1 MKIFFQKMI
10 DKKGSLLEKIDSP
23 DDLKK
28 FQLNELPQVCN
39 DLRNFI
45 IDELSVNPGHFGAS
59 LGVVELTVALH
70 YVYNTPYDQLIWDV
84 GHQAYGHKI
93 LTGRK
98 KVFNT
103 NRKFKGI
110 SGFPKREES
119 IYDSFG
125 VGHASTSIS
134 AALGMSVAAQLKNE
148 TDRKVIAVIGDGAM
162 TGGMAF
168 EALNNAGGN
177 KSDLLVI
184 LNDNNMAI
192 DPNVGGMNRYLLNI
206 SKSETYNRFKKDV
219 WDGLGKLDGFGKK
232 ARRILQ
238 RNQHALK
245 NMILKENNIFEA
257 FDFRYFGPID
267 GHDVVYL
274 TEVLT
279 DLKNIPGPKLLHVI
293 TQKGKGFKL
302 AEINQTKYH
311 APGVFDKDTGEIYSC
326 NCPIDKAPKFQNV
339 FGETLVELAELNE
352 KIVGITPAMPTGC
365 SMNLMFE
372 KMPDRAFD
380 VGIAEQH
387 AVTFSAGLA
396 TQGMIPFCNIY
407 STFMQRAY
415 DQIVHDVA
423 IQKLPVIFC
432 LDRGGLV
439 GEDGPTHHGVFD
451 IAYMRSIPN
460 MIVSAPMDEIEL
472 RNLMYT
478 AQLPENKL
486 PFSIRYPRGCGIKPN
501 WRKPF
506 EKIEIGTGRKLTDG
520 KDVALLSIGKAG
532 IFAKRAVKS
541 LENKDISAA
550 HFDMRFVKPIDKKLL
565 TEVFKNFK
573 IIVTIEDGV
582 IQGGFGSAVLEFMAE
597 NNFSATVK
605 LLGIPDKFIEHGSPE
620 DLYSEC
626 GIDVKGITN
635 SVIELIEKTESL
647 KLLNKVTSEL

>member
-1 MKIFFQKMI
+1 MNFI
-10 DKKGSLLEKIDSP
+10 KGSLLEKIDSP
-23 DDLKK
+23 ADLKK
-28 FQLNELPQVCN
+28 LQLNELPAVCD

-45 IDELSVNPGHFGAS
+45 IEELSINPGHFGAS

-93 LTGRK
+93 LTGRRT
-98 KVFNT
+98 VFNT
-103 NRKFKGI
+103 NRKYKGI
-110 SGFPKREES
+110 SGFPKKEES
-119 IYDSFG
+119 EYDAFG

-134 AALGMSVAAQLKNE
+134 AGLGMAVASKLKNE
-148 TDRKVIAVIGDGAM
+148 KERKVIAVIGDGAM

-168 EALNNAGGN
+168 EALNNAGVN

-192 DPNVGGMNRYLLNI
+192 DPAVGGMSRYLLNI

-219 WDGLGKLDGFGKK
+219 WVGLGKLDGIGRK

-238 RNQHALK
+238 KNQHALK
-245 NMILKENNIFEA
+245 NFLLKENNIFES
-257 FDFRYFGPID
+257 FHFRYFGPID
-267 GHDVVYL
+267 GHDVIYL
-274 TEVLT
+274 TEVLN

-293 TQKGKGFKL
+293 TQKGKGFVH
-302 AEINQTKYH
+302 AEINQTRYH

-326 NCPIDKAPKFQNV
+326 ECPVEKAPKFQNV
-339 FGETLVELAELNE
+339 FGETLVELAEINE

-365 SMNLMFE
+365 SMNKLFE
-372 KMPDRAFD
+372 KMPNRAFD

-396 TQGMIPFCNIY
+396 TQGMVPFCNIY

-415 DQIVHDVA
+415 DQIIHDVA
-423 IQKLPVIFC
+423 LQKLPVIFC

-506 EKIEIGTGRKLTDG
+506 EKIEIGKGRKLADG
-520 KDVALLSIGKAG
+520 TEVALLSVGKTG

-541 LENKDISAA
+541 LENKNVSAA
-550 HFDMRFVKPIDKKLL
+550 HFDMRFVKPIDTEML
-565 TEVFKNFK
+565 TEVFENFK

-582 IQGGFGSAVLEFMAE
+582 IHGGFGSAVLEFMAE
-597 NNFSATVK
+597 NNYTSKVK

-620 DLYSEC
+620 DLYREC
-626 GIDVKGITN
+626 GIDVKGITKT
-635 SVIELIEKTESL
+635 VLELLGKEEG
-647 KLLNKVTSEL
+647 N

>member
-1 MKIFFQKMI
+1 MI
-10 DKKGSLLEKIDSP
+10 DKKGSLLEKINNP

-28 FQLNELPQVCN
+28 LQVEQLPQVCT

-45 IDELSVNPGHFGAS
+45 IDELSINPGHFGAS

-93 LTGRK
+93 LTGRRE
-98 KVFNT
+98 VFNT

-119 IYDSFG
+119 IYDAFG

-134 AALGMSVAAQLKNE
+134 AALGMAVASKLKNE

-168 EALNNAGGN
+168 EALNNAGESN
-177 KSDLLVI
+177 SDLLVI

-192 DPNVGGMNRYLLNI
+192 DPNVGGINRYLLNI

-219 WDGLGKLDGFGKK
+219 WEGLGKLDGFGKK
-232 ARRILQ
+232 TRKILQ
-238 RNQHALK
+238 KNQHALK
-245 NMILKENNIFEA
+245 NLILKENNIFEA
-257 FDFRYFGPID
+257 LDFRYFGPID
-267 GHDVVYL
+267 GHDIIYL
-274 TEVLT
+274 TEVLN
-279 DLKNIPGPKLLHVI
+279 DLKNLPGPKLLHII

-311 APGVFDKDTGEIYSC
+311 APGLFDKTTGEIYSC
-326 NCPIDKAPKFQNV
+326 DCPIDKAPKFQNV
-339 FGETLVELAELNE
+339 FGETLVELAEMNE
-352 KIVGITPAMPTGC
+352 RIVGITPAMPTGC
-365 SMNLMFE
+365 SMNLLFS
-372 KMPDRAFD
+372 KMPNRAFD

-396 TQGMIPFCNIY
+396 TQGMVPFCNIY

-415 DQIVHDVA
+415 DQVIHDVA

-439 GEDGPTHHGVFD
+439 GEDGPTHHGIFD

-478 AQLPENKL
+478 AQLPQNKQ

-506 EKIEIGTGRKLTDG
+506 EKIEIGKGRKLVDG
-520 KDVALLSIGKAG
+520 QDVALLSIGKAG
-532 IFAKRAVKS
+532 IFAERAVKS
-541 LENKDISAA
+541 LEHKDISAA
-550 HFDMRFVKPIDKKLL
+550 HYDLRFVKPIDKEML
-565 TEVFKNFK
+565 TGVFENFK
-573 IIVTIEDGV
+573 YIVTIEDGV

-597 NNFSATVK
+597 NNFTATIK
-605 LLGIPDKFIEHGSPE
+605 LLGIPDKFIEHGTPD
-620 DLYSEC
+620 DLYREC
-626 GIDVKGITN
+626 GIDAKGITN
-635 SVIELIEKTESL
+635 TVLELLGKTESNMHQSL
-647 KLLNKVTSEL
+647 HSQVKI

>member
-1 MKIFFQKMI
+1 MI

-28 FQLNELPQVCN
+28 FQLNELPEVCN

-45 IDELSVNPGHFGAS
+45 IDELSINPGHFGAS

-98 KVFNT
+98 KIFNT

-110 SGFPKREES
+110 SGFPKRDES

-134 AALGMSVAAQLKNE
+134 AALGMSVASQLKNE

-267 GHDVVYL
+267 GHDVIYL

-339 FGETLVELAELNE
+339 FGETLVELAELND

-365 SMNLMFE
+365 SMNRMFE

-620 DLYSEC
+620 DLYREC

-635 SVIELIEKTESL
+635 SVIELIEKTENRA
-647 KLLNKVTSEL
+647 LLNKVTSEL

>member
-1 MKIFFQKMI
+1 M
-10 DKKGSLLEKIDSP
+10 DELKGGLLEKINSP
-23 DDLKK
+23 ADLKK
-28 FQLNELPQVCN
+28 LNTNELPEVCN
-39 DLRNFI
+39 ELRNYI
-45 IDELSVNPGHFGAS
+45 IDIVSNNPGHFGAS

-70 YVYNTPYDQLIWDV
+70 YTYNTPYDLLIWDV

-93 LTGRK
+93 LTGRRER
-98 KVFNT
+98 FIT

-119 IYDSFG
+119 EYDTFG

-134 AALGMSVAAQLKNE
+134 AALGMAVASKLKNE
-148 TDRKVIAVIGDGAM
+148 KERKIVAVIGDGAM

-168 EALNNAGGN
+168 EALNNAGVQ
-177 KSDLLVI
+177 KSDILVI

-192 DPNVGGMNRYLLNI
+192 DPVTGGFSQYLLNI
-206 SKSETYNRFKKDV
+206 TKSHSYNRFKKDV
-219 WDGLGKLDGFGKK
+219 WEGLGRLDGFGRKTRK
-232 ARRILQ
+232 FIQ
-238 RNQHALK
+238 KNQHALK
-245 NMILKENNIFEA
+245 NMLLKENNLFEA
-257 FDFRYFGPID
+257 FDFRYFGPVD

-274 TEVLT
+274 TKVLE
-279 DLKNIPGPKLLHVI
+279 DLKDIPGPKLLHLI
-293 TQKGKGFKL
+293 TKKGKGFKQ
-302 AEINQTKYH
+302 AEINQTKFH
-311 APGVFDKDTGEIYSC
+311 APGVFNKETGEIISC
-326 NCPIDKAPKFQNV
+326 DCLIEKAPKFQNV

-365 SMNLMFE
+365 SMNLMIN

-396 TQGMIPFCNIY
+396 TQGMVPFCNIY

-423 IQKLPVIFC
+423 LQKLPVVFC

-451 IAYMRSIPN
+451 IAYMRSVPN

-478 AQLPENKL
+478 AQLAENKL

-501 WRKPF
+501 WKQPF

-520 KDVALLSIGKAG
+520 TDIAILTIGKSG
-532 IFAKRAVKS
+532 IFAERAIKS
-541 LENKDISAA
+541 LEKKGISAA
-550 HFDMRFVKPIDKKLL
+550 HYDLRFVKPLDEKLL
-565 TEVFKNFK
+565 TEAFEKFDILFTV
-573 IIVTIEDGV
+573 EDGV
-582 IQGGFGSAVLEFMAE
+582 IQGGFGSAVLEFMVQKGY
-597 NNFSATVK
+597 SK
-605 LLGIPDKFIEHGSPE
+605 KIKMLGIPDKFIEHGTLE
-620 DLYSEC
+620 DLYHEC
-626 GIDVKGITN
+626 NIDAKGIVET
-635 SVIELIEKTESL
+635 VLTFVGK
-647 KLLNKVTSEL
+647 

>member
-1 MKIFFQKMI
+1 MI

-28 FQLNELPQVCN
+28 FQLNELPEVCN

-45 IDELSVNPGHFGAS
+45 IDELSINPGHFGAS

-98 KVFNT
+98 KIFNT

-110 SGFPKREES
+110 SGFPKRDES
-119 IYDSFG
+119 NYDSFG

-134 AALGMSVAAQLKNE
+134 AALGMSVASQLKNE

-267 GHDVVYL
+267 GHDVIYL

-339 FGETLVELAELNE
+339 FGETLVELAELND

-365 SMNLMFE
+365 SMNRMFE

-620 DLYSEC
+620 DLYREC

-635 SVIELIEKTESL
+635 SVIELIEKTENRA
-647 KLLNKVTSEL
+647 LLNKVTSEL

>member
-1 MKIFFQKMI
+1 MI

-28 FQLNELPQVCN
+28 FQLNELPEVCN

-110 SGFPKREES
+110 SGFPKRDES

-134 AALGMSVAAQLKNE
+134 AALGMSVASQLKNE

-532 IFAKRAVKS
+532 VFAKRAVKS

-620 DLYSEC
+620 DLYREC